1 MRSDS
6 ASTQIDRDL
15 ISLRP
20 PSLLIRLDQTDQ
32 CSPTPDLTQLVVVD
46 GRLQV
51 PSPSTQPKRVKAKIY
66 PDQPMD
72 NPSEIIVYLAL
83 LKRNCLK

>member
-1 MRSDS
+1 MLSYAWSDS
-6 ASTQIDRDL
+6 TRG
-15 ISLRP
+15 
-20 PSLLIRLDQTDQ
+20 
-32 CSPTPDLTQLVVVD
+32 
-46 GRLQV
+46 GRLRV

>member
-1 MRSDS
+1 MLSCAWSDS
-6 ASTQIDRDL
+6 TRG
-15 ISLRP
+15 
-20 PSLLIRLDQTDQ
+20 
-32 CSPTPDLTQLVVVD
+32 
-46 GRLQV
+46 GRLRV

-66 PDQPMD
+66 LDQPMD